1 MNYFFLVSLA
11 IFVFTLLLVIL
22 RPRNIQIGYS
32 ALIGA
37 VISYAVGAVS
47 FSDVLIVWGIIWDAT
62 FTFVAI
68 IIISMVLDEAG
79 VFEYAAIKIARFSR
93 GNGIALFMLVI
104 LLGSGISALFAN
116 DGTALILTPIIYLLL
131 KRAKVSTKAIIPF
144 IMATGFIADSASLP
158 LIISN
163 LVNIVTA
170 GYFSISFLH
179 YAFRMLFPDFVSIG
193 ASLLFLLLFYR
204 GEIPSRISLDD
215 MKDEEKVIKD
225 PLIFKLS
232 LPMMVALLIAYSL
245 GGFYSVPVAYVAVP
259 AAVILIMISYLRK
272 RINVVKPL
280 KEAPWQ
286 IVLFS
291 LGMYIVVFGLG
302 REGMTSLLSSALN
315 WTSGFYPPLHI
326 VVSGFLFA
334 AIAGVMNNMPS
345 VMLGNLALANIG
357 HPTTLILANVV
368 GNDIG
373 PKFTPIG
380 SLATLVWLHTLERK
394 SGITISPGYYMKVGI
409 IVGIPVLFLTL
420 LSLSI

>member
-1 MNYFFLVSLA
+1 MNYLFLASLA

-37 VISYAVGAVS
+37 VISYAAGMVTL
-47 FSDVLIVWGIIWDAT
+47 SDVLIVWGIIWDAT

-68 IIISMVLDEAG
+68 IIISLVLDEAG

-93 GNGIALFMLVI
+93 GNGIALFMLVV

-131 KRAKVSTKAIIPF
+131 KRAKVDTRAIIPF

-170 GYFSISFLH
+170 GYFNISFLD
-179 YAFRMLFPDFVSIG
+179 YAFRMLLPDFVSIG
-193 ASLLFLLLFYR
+193 ASLLFLFLFYR
-204 GEIPSRISLDD
+204 KEIPSRISLDE
-215 MKDEEKVIKD
+215 MRDEDQVIKD
-225 PLIFKLS
+225 RLIFKLS
-232 LPMMVALLIAYSL
+232 LPLMIALLVAYSL
-245 GGFYSVPVAYVAVP
+245 GGFFSMPVAYVAVP
-259 AAVILIMISYLRK
+259 AAVILIALAYAR
-272 RINVVKPL
+272 RNVDIVKPL
-280 KEAPWQ
+280 REAPWQ

-302 REGMTSLLSSALN
+302 REGMTSILSSLIQ
-315 WTSGFYPPLHI
+315 WTGGFYPPLHI
-326 VVSGFLFA
+326 VASGFVFA

-357 HPTTLILANVV
+357 HPASLILANVV

-394 SGITISPGYYMKVGI
+394 SGIRISPRYYMKVGVL
-409 IVGIPVLFLTL
+409 VGIPVLFLAL
-420 LSLSI
+420 LSLSL

>member
-11 IFVFTLLLVIL
+11 IFIFTLALVIL
-22 RPRNIQIGYS
+22 RPKGIQIGYS

-37 VISYAVGAVS
+37 VISYAVGTVS
-47 FSDVLIVWGIIWDAT
+47 FADVLIVWGIIWDAT
-62 FTFVAI
+62 FTFVAV
-68 IIISMVLDEAG
+68 IIISLVLDEAG

-104 LLGSGISALFAN
+104 LLGSGISAVFAN

-131 KRAKVSTKAIIPF
+131 KRARVDIKAIIPY

-170 GYFSISFLH
+170 GYFQITFLE
-179 YAFRMLFPDFVSIG
+179 YAVRMLLPDVVAIL
-193 ASLLFLLLFYR
+193 ASLFFLYLFYHR
-204 GEIPSRISLDD
+204 EIPYKISLEN
-215 MKDEEKVIKD
+215 MKDEDQVIRD
-225 PLIFKLS
+225 RLIFRMSLPLII
-232 LPMMVALLIAYSL
+232 ALLIAYSL
-245 GGFYSVPVAYVAVP
+245 GGIYSIPVAYVAVP
-259 AAVILIMISYLRK
+259 AAVILIAASGLRK
-272 RINVVKPL
+272 RIDVVKPL

-302 REGMTSLLSSALN
+302 REGMTSILSSVLVWA
-315 WTSGFYPPLHI
+315 SGFYYPLQI
-326 VVSGFLFA
+326 VFSGFIFA

-345 VMLGNLALANIG
+345 VMLGNLALTTIN
-357 HPTTLILANVV
+357 HPSTLILANVV

-380 SLATLVWLHTLERK
+380 SLATLVWLHTLNRK
-394 SGITISPGYYMKVGI
+394 SGISISPLYYMKVGLT
-409 IVGIPVLFLTL
+409 VGIPVLFITL
-420 LSLSI
+420 LSLTL

>member
-1 MNYFFLVSLA
+1 MNYLFAASLA
-11 IFVFTLLLVIL
+11 IFIFTLLLVVL

-37 VISYAVGAVS
+37 LISYAVGAVT
-47 FSDVLIVWGIIWDAT
+47 FSDVLIVWGIVWDAT
-62 FTFVAI
+62 FTFVAV

-93 GNGIALFMLVI
+93 GNGVTLFMLVI

-131 KRAKVSTKAIIPF
+131 RRAKVSTGAIIPF

-170 GYFSISFLH
+170 GYFSINFLD
-179 YAFRMLFPDFVSIG
+179 YAFRMLLPDFVSIG
-193 ASLLFLLLFYR
+193 ASLLFLFLFYR
-204 GEIPSRISLDD
+204 RQIPSSISLDE
-215 MKDEEKVIKD
+215 MKDEDQVIRD

-232 LPMMVALLIAYSL
+232 LPLMAGLLIAYSL
-245 GGFYSVPVAYVAVP
+245 GGLFSVPVAYVAVP
-259 AAVILIMISYLRK
+259 AAVILIAVSYLRK
-272 RINVVKPL
+272 HINVVKPL

-302 REGMTSLLSSALN
+302 REGMTSLLSAALQ

-326 VVSGFLFA
+326 VMSGFLFA
-334 AIAGVMNNMPS
+334 AIAGAMNNMPS

-394 SGITISPGYYMKVGI
+394 SGIRISPGYYMKVGAM
-409 IVGIPVLFLTL
+409 VGLPVLFLTL
-420 LSLSI
+420 LSLSV

>member
-1 MNYFFLVSLA
+1 MNYLFIASIA
-11 IFVFTLLLVIL
+11 IFIFTLLLVIF
-22 RPRNIQIGYS
+22 RPRKIQIGYS

-37 VISYAVGAVS
+37 VISYLIGTVTFA
-47 FSDVLIVWGIIWDAT
+47 DVLIVWGIIWDAT
-62 FTFVAI
+62 FTFVAV
-68 IIISMVLDEAG
+68 IIISLVLDEAG
-79 VFEYAAIKIARFSR
+79 VFEYAAIKIARFSK
-93 GNGIALFMLVI
+93 GNGIFLFMLVI

-131 KRAKVSTKAIIPF
+131 KRAKVDSRAIIPY
-144 IMATGFIADSASLP
+144 IMATGFIADSSSLP

-170 GYFSISFLH
+170 GYFNISFLD
-179 YAFRMLFPDFVSIG
+179 YAFRMLLPDFISIG
-193 ASLLFLLLFYR
+193 ASLLFLYLFYR
-204 GEIPSRISLDD
+204 REIPSSISLED
-215 MKDEEKVIKD
+215 MKDEGKVIRD

-232 LPMMVALLIAYSL
+232 LPLITILLVAYSL
-245 GGFYSVPVAYVAVP
+245 GGLFSIPVAFIAVP
-259 AAVILIMISYLRK
+259 AATIMIAISYVRK
-272 RINVVKPL
+272 KIDVVKPL

-302 REGMTSLLSSALN
+302 REGMTSALSAVLQL
-315 WTSGFYPPLHI
+315 TSNLYHPLQI
-326 VVSGFLFA
+326 VVSGFIFA
-334 AIAGVMNNMPS
+334 AIAGIMNNMPS

-357 HPTTLILANVV
+357 HPTALILANVV

-394 SGITISPGYYMKVGI
+394 SGITISPSYYMKVGLL
-409 IVGIPVLFLTL
+409 VGIPVLFVTL
-420 LSLSI
+420 LSLSL